1 MRKIDGFVG
10 LMLFVVAASPALAT
24 DCKKINALIVDT
36 QVVEGCTSPNR
47 FCAEGTVQ
55 GNHGF
60 NGTTYF
66 VLDGAVRGPATA
78 PGTAATSGV
87 LTYTTDRGT
96 LTVRESG
103 LSSITTANGG
113 RFFTAFQEVLS
124 GTDEYLGA
132 TGQMWVLGTRLE
144 DHFEAEVKG
153 VLCLQ

>member
-10 LMLFVVAASPALAT
+10 LMLFMVAASPALAT
-24 DCKKINALIVDT
+24 DCKKINALIVDA

-78 PGTAATSGV
+78 PGTVATSGV

-103 LSSITTANGG
+103 LSSITTADGG

-132 TGQMWVLGTRLE
+132 TGQMWVLGTRLA
-144 DHFEAEVKG
+144 DHFEAEVTG